1 MCEPV
6 TITTTTAAYI
16 SAATAAASIA
26 ASVIGQRQQAD
37 AQEKQQ
43 KLASQLERQR
53 YLQEVTSLR
62 QQQSQ
67 EQVAMSQRMQEAEIK
82 GKEAKAAAVVAAG
95 EGGVAGLSVE
105 ALVANIARKEATY
118 AFSEKKQAEMIGV
131 SRNIELEAAG
141 AGYQRNLFTINKPI
155 PPPDYI
161 GSTLE
166 GVQTGMN
173 VFGGLQKSGLTTPK
187 QTSTFT

>member
-1 MCEPV
+1 MCDPI
-6 TITTTTAAYI
+6 TISVAVGAVSAI
-16 SAATAAASIA
+16 SSAK
-26 ASVIGQRQQAD
+26 GQKDAAD

-131 SRNIELEAAG
+131 SRTLELESAG

-155 PPPDYI
+155 PQPNYI
-161 GSTLE
+161 GAALE
-166 GVQTGMN
+166 GVQTVMSVYGTA
-173 VFGGLQKSGLTTPK
+173 QKAGFTTPK
-187 QTSTFT
+187 EPTTPTF

>member
-6 TITTTTAAYI
+6 TITATTMAYV

-26 ASVIGQRQQAD
+26 SSIVGQKQQAD
-37 AQEKQQ
+37 AQEKRQ

-67 EQVAMSQRMQEAEIK
+67 EQVALSQRMQDAQLK
-82 GKEAKAAAVVAAG
+82 ATEAKSQMVVAAG

-105 ALVANIARKEATY
+105 ALVANVSRKQATY
-118 AFSEKKQAEMIGV
+118 AFSERKQAEMMNV
-131 SRNIELEAAG
+131 NRSIELEAAG

-155 PPPDYI
+155 PQPDYI
-161 GSTLE
+161 GSALQ
-166 GVQTGMN
+166 GVQTGMSLYSA
-173 VFGGLQKSGLTTPK
+173 GQKAGLTTPK
-187 QTSTFT
+187 QPSI

>member
-1 MCEPV
+1 MCDPL
-6 TITTTTAAYI
+6 TISVAVGAVSAI
-16 SAATAAASIA
+16 SSAK
-26 ASVIGQRQQAD
+26 GQKDAAD

-67 EQVAMSQRMQEAEIK
+67 EQVALSQRMQDAERQAM
-82 GKEAKAAAVVAAG
+82 EAKAQTVVSAG

-105 ALVANIARKEATY
+105 ALVANVSRKQATY
-118 AFSEKKQAEMIGV
+118 AFSERKQAEMV
-131 SRNIELEAAG
+131 NVNRNIELESAG

-155 PPPDYI
+155 PQPDYI
-161 GSTLE
+161 GSAMS
-166 GVQTGMN
+166 GIQTGMS
-173 VFGGLQKSGLTTPK
+173 VYGSAQKAGLTTPK
-187 QTSTFT
+187 QPSI